1 MITKRYHLAC
11 FVSMIVLM
19 LVCVPLVAYASC
31 GGASVHNELF
41 WYAIMSGFLCDII
54 AVHPLV
60 SAIYLKKMVPK
71 EKHSNM
77 ARIFRYV
84 IMSMCVINIV
94 LTGWALLGSAYNY
107 PSSDLMTVLIPL
119 YINAAVMVCAAVNVY
134 KARKASNHLA
144 GELPED
150 LWGDPEIQTRV
161 KNLIDVHYAYR
172 FGLELIGLIAV
183 IVFLVTVNFF
193 ECMMELE
200 YFGIFLLIS
209 IPAIIIIGIT
219 LVFIPKHIEQ
229 KLLDALKSLSEKSRD
244 VS

>member
-1 MITKRYHLAC
+1 MIVQRHFLAC
-11 FVSMIVLM
+11 AATMMIVM
-19 LVCVPLVAYASC
+19 LVCVPGYAYASC

-41 WYAIMSGFLCDII
+41 WYAILIGFLCDII

-71 EKHSNM
+71 EKHSNL
-77 ARIFRYV
+77 ARVFRYV

-107 PSSDLMTVLIPL
+107 PSSDLMTVLTPL

-134 KARKASNHLA
+134 KARKASSHLA
-144 GELPED
+144 SELPED
-150 LWGDPEIQTRV
+150 LWGDSEIQTRA

-219 LVFIPKHIEQ
+219 LFFIPKHIERT
-229 KLLDALKSLSEKSRD
+229 LSDALKSLSEKSRE